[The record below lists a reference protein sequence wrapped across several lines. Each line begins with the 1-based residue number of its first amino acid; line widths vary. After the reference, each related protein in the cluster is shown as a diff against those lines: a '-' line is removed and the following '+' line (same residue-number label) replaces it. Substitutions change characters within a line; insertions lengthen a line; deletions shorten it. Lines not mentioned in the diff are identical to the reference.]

1 MLHAKNV
8 PSRFWAECM
17 KTAVYVTNRLPQ
29 PRLGFVS
36 PFQKLWNIKPTV
48 SHLRVFGCVC
58 YVFIPDHLRSKFD
71 KKAHRCIFVG
81 YDNERKGWRC
91 CDPTTGRCYISRNVV
106 FDEASSWWSS
116 QEVVLP
122 DSKELEIKLQDK
134 LGEQP
139 QENEAEPEQ
148 VATEEQKAPTDGD
161 ATQPN
166 SSETRG
172 RSVSPWRTGVHQET
186 PEELR
191 PSQQEEVQETSEP
204 PLPDILILY
213 FRLAYPIPFWNRSL
227 VPCKLWINLTILG
240 QPLSRPQAGTVG

>member
-1 MLHAKNV
+1 
-8 PSRFWAECM
+8 
-17 KTAVYVTNRLPQ
+17 
-29 PRLGFVS
+29 
-36 PFQKLWNIKPTV
+36 
-48 SHLRVFGCVC
+48 
-58 YVFIPDHLRSKFD
+58 
-71 KKAHRCIFVG
+71 
-81 YDNERKGWRC
+81 
-91 CDPTTGRCYISRNVV
+91 V

-122 DSKELEIKLQDK
+122 DSKELEIKLQEK

-204 PLPDILILY
+204 QLRRSNYKKTSSLIQDG
-213 FRLAYPIPFWNRSL
+213 F
-227 VPCKLWINLTILG
+227 LTFH
-240 QPLSRPQAGTVG
+240 LSTSAKR